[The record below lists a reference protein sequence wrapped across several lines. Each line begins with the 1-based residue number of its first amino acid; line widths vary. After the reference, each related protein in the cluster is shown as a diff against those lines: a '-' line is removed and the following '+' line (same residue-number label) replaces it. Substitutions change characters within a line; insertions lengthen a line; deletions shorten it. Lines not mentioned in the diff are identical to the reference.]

1 MFESYQRV
9 GVVPVLEG
17 VAVKGFIAVDPAE
30 VQGVELFDG
39 TQPVSIATWSEISR
53 ALDTSE
59 QLLVD
64 ADSAA
69 RTQLARYEEQLCQ
82 RILAVLL
89 EEAHAHGATALDI
102 ISSEESCA
110 YQFTSKAGH
119 IGTGTINKAANSG
132 LVSYLCSR
140 PGNIVHS
147 SLVGP
152 VVVRMLAASGRLHL
166 SWGVGSEAKKPQVVV
181 LTAEAPERQE
191 TIQLV
196 SDRQVAAPV
205 TAILGAERE
214 VTRPAVLVVDDNL
227 MFGRVLEKLLRR
239 EGFDPLFATNGAE
252 AYDLLSQAQS
262 LMPQVIVCDL
272 HMPIMNGRDFLAR
285 VKGDARF
292 RSIPVVMLTSDDDV
306 EAEIGLL
313 EAGAE
318 AFVSKSKDP
327 RILCAQI
334 RKLVRRI
341 DVQEAA

>member
-1 MFESYQRV
+1 
-9 GVVPVLEG
+9 
-17 VAVKGFIAVDPAE
+17 
-30 VQGVELFDG
+30 
-39 TQPVSIATWSEISR
+39 
-53 ALDTSE
+53 
-59 QLLVD
+59 
-64 ADSAA
+64 
-69 RTQLARYEEQLCQ
+69 
-82 RILAVLL
+82 
-89 EEAHAHGATALDI
+89 
-102 ISSEESCA
+102 
-110 YQFTSKAGH
+110 
-119 IGTGTINKAANSG
+119 
-132 LVSYLCSR
+132 
-140 PGNIVHS
+140 
-147 SLVGP
+147 
-152 VVVRMLAASGRLHL
+152 
-166 SWGVGSEAKKPQVVV
+166 
-181 LTAEAPERQE
+181 
-191 TIQLV
+191 
-196 SDRQVAAPV
+196 
-205 TAILGAERE
+205 
-214 VTRPAVLVVDDNL
+214 VLVVDDNL